1 MMEDGS
7 LLMRSTGSKKG
18 QHRVVSVPA
27 HHGVG

>member
-7 LLMRSTGSKKG
+7 LLMRSTGSEKRA
-18 QHRVVSVPA
+18 HRVVSVPA